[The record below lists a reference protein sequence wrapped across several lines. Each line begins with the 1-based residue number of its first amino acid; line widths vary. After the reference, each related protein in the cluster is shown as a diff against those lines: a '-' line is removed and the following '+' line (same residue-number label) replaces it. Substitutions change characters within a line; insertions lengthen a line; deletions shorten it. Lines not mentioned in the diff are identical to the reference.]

1 MAASSLI
8 KVLSD
13 LQTAIIVLERGLVL
27 QGQELLRCA
36 LEALFLI
43 ELVAELLLAD
53 AGRRAG
59 FAHYGFAARLE
70 LRKATR
76 SPRTA
81 PARSGKVRIATCLV

>member
-43 ELVAELLLAD
+43 ELVAELLPAD
-53 AGRRAG
+53 AGRHAG
-59 FAHYGFAARLE
+59 IAHYSMTLPPERDFAKRRGAR
-70 LRKATR
+70 T
-76 SPRTA
+76 P
-81 PARSGKVRIATCLV
+81 PPPSGEGE